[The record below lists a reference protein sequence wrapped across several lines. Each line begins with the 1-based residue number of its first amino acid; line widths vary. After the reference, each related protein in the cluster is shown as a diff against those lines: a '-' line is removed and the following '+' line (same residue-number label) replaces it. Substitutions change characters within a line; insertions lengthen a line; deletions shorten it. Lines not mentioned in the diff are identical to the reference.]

1 MSLFTINNT
10 KCKRDGICA
19 EECPMGIIVF
29 RGGDALPSPVPGA
42 DKLCINCGHCVAVCP
57 HGAFSLEVMNT
68 EDCLPVQSEL
78 LPGPE
83 QVKHFLASRR
93 SIRTYKKQPVERAV
107 LAKLIDTARYAPSGH
122 NMQPVHW
129 MVIEDPNEV
138 KGLSAL
144 VVDWMRFVIKERPEF
159 AQALHMDRV
168 VGSWEKGEDRIT
180 RGAPHVVVAYGL
192 ENLPIAQSACT
203 IALTYLELATYS
215 LGLGACWAGYFS
227 VAAAF
232 YPPMAQALALPEGHQ
247 CYGAMMIGYPK
258 HRYHRV
264 PTRKEPAVT
273 WR

>member
-1 MSLFTINNT
+1 MSLFTIDNT
-10 KCKRDGICA
+10 KCKRDGVCA
-19 EECPMGIIVF
+19 EECPMGIIAF
-29 RGGDALPSPVPGA
+29 SGGDALPSPVPGA

-57 HGAFSLEVMNT
+57 HGAFSLESMKI
-68 EDCLPVQSEL
+68 EDCPPVQSEL

-83 QVKHFLASRR
+83 QVKHFLVSRR
-93 SIRTYKKQPVERAV
+93 SVRTYKNQPVERAV

-129 MVIEDPNEV
+129 LVIEDPNEV

-144 VVDWMRFVIKERPEF
+144 VVDWMRFVIKERPKI
-159 AQALHMDRV
+159 AQAMHMDRV

-180 RGAPHVVVAYGL
+180 RGAPHVIVAYGV
-192 ENLPIAQSACT
+192 ENQPVAQSACT

-227 VAAAF
+227 AAAAL